1 MSQLNDRPE
10 NGTLSRRRFLVFS
23 AGLAALAACSPPQSG
38 TGSAVALLQYGEAGA
53 FSTFNPWAQV
63 LNQLSTANQVFSRL
77 VYKTGDGEPVADLAE
92 SWEVAADGR
101 SIQLTLRSGVVWHD
115 GKDLVA
121 DDFVQMFDYLSD
133 AALESDPGVQKVKE
147 LFTPVN
153 AVTAPDPLTVD
164 MKFSAPVPYIL
175 DLLNYWY
182 AVRFDDPKDVSFVR
196 HLPMGTGPLRMTDF
210 VQSQNASFEAF
221 DDYYVDGQ
229 PKIEAW
235 RFSIFAEG
243 SNLVPNLTSGQV
255 QGILVNNY
263 ADVDSLLNDSA
274 YRVEAVRLGVW
285 PLMVNV
291 SKPPFDDVAVRQAL
305 AHSMN
310 RQAFA
315 EAAHFGLE
323 DPVASP
329 FFTDA
334 ATGYVAELVDAYP
347 FDLDMARSLLDDAGV
362 DTLTMTYPA
371 PSSFP
376 NLGVYG
382 QIWQQDLAEIGV
394 TLEVQTVSPGRWSE
408 LGAGEDSDADVVP
421 WQVGRCLQDGAVF
434 FAANSGYRGADQRFG
449 YTNATLEDLVARGRT
464 EIDPAVRAG
473 IYQQL
478 NQIVVDECTNIS
490 MCTYSST
497 FAWSSTVT
505 GPEYDLAGNLGLAD
519 AEVEA

>member
-1 MSQLNDRPE
+1 MSQTNSRP
-10 NGTLSRRRFLVFS
+10 GSGALTRRRFLALS
-23 AGLAALAACSPPQSG
+23 ASLAALAACRAPESG
-38 TGSAVALLQYGEAGA
+38 GSSTALLQYGEAGA

-77 VYKTGDGEPVADLAE
+77 VYKTTDGEPVGDLAE
-92 SWEVAADGR
+92 SWEVAGDGR
-101 SIQLTLRSGVVWHD
+101 SIQLKLRSGVRWHD
-115 GKDLVA
+115 DKELVGG
-121 DDFVQMFDYLSD
+121 DFVQMYDYLSD
-133 AALESDPGVQKVKE
+133 PALESDPGVQKVKE
-147 LFTPVN
+147 LFAPVT
-153 AVTAPDPLTVD
+153 AVTAPDPLTVN
-164 MKFSAPVPYIL
+164 MEFSSPVPYIL
-175 DLLNYWY
+175 DLFNYWY
-182 AVRFDDPKDVSFVR
+182 AVRFDDPEDASFVR
-196 HLPMGTGPLRMTDF
+196 HLPVGTGPLKMTDF
-210 VQSQNASFEAF
+210 VQSQQASFEAF
-221 DDYYVDGQ
+221 GDYHVEDQ
-229 PKIEAW
+229 PKIDAW
-235 RFSIFAEG
+235 RFAIFAEG

-263 ADVDSLLNDSA
+263 ADVDSLLNDPA
-274 YRVEAVRLGVW
+274 YTVEAVRLGVW

-291 SKPPFDDVAVRQAL
+291 AKPPFDNVAVRQAL
-305 AHSMN
+305 SYSMN

-334 ATGYVAELVDAYP
+334 ATGYVPELMDAHP
-347 FDLDMARSLLDDAGV
+347 FDLDMARSLLDSAGV

-382 QIWQQDLAEIGV
+382 EIWQQDLAKIGV
-394 TLEVQTVSPGRWSE
+394 TLDVQTVSPGRWSE
-408 LGAGEDSDADVVP
+408 LGAGEDPDSDVVP

-434 FAANSGYRGADQRFG
+434 FSANSGYRGADQRFG
-449 YTNATLEDLVARGRT
+449 YTNAALEDLVAQGQT
-464 EIDPAVRAG
+464 ETDPAAREQ

-497 FAWSSTVT
+497 FAWSTTVT
-505 GPEYDLAGNLGLAD
+505 GPQYDLAGNLSLAD